1 MTVHSHIT
9 ESPSGEWEKDWIPN
23 AMMSQSLE
31 PNCLP
36 SFLPSFLPSRDDDV
50 LTSQCQQRPLAIRK
64 RSGRSVV
71 YSEAAE
77 GLTII
82 LVVTESQRAEG
93 ERQNSLEQ
101 YPTRASES
109 EDMYSKEYNA

>member
-36 SFLPSFLPSRDDDV
+36 SFLPSFLPVTMMYLHRNASSDRWRFEKDPGDQSCTV
-50 LTSQCQQRPLAIRK
+50 KRPK
-64 RSGRSVV
+64 G
-71 YSEAAE
+71 
-77 GLTII
+77 
-82 LVVTESQRAEG
+82 
-93 ERQNSLEQ
+93 
-101 YPTRASES
+101 
-109 EDMYSKEYNA
+109 